1 MSAETQKQQ
10 QQQQQQQALH
20 SGMKRHFYSQHSST
34 QGNAVDLCREML
46 LQAATDM
53 PLPSNTTTTDNQA
66 NAALH
71 GEQQQHG
78 CHCCCCIN
86 VAEWGCSHG
95 ANSIAPVAL
104 TAEVLQ
110 QRLAVGCSM
119 YSRNFPRASL
129 SLGFSFSSLHWQSS
143 SAVRLSRTVN
153 PGCSKT
159 TPEEHAALRAHA
171 ISDLSAFL
179 RLRGEEFVPSGL
191 LLLCYVGYSDAVPLS
206 ECGSVSGVESL
217 LSGMA
222 FHDAAQAVAEG
233 MVADGL
239 LQLEDLGSMAAPVYF
254 LDEASQR
261 GVYADVADTWELLSF
276 DIVDNVSPMRRE
288 YQEGRASNEQQAAV
302 FVNFWR
308 ALMEPFMQQ
317 GLARP
322 AAGRSA
328 ADVAALLA
336 TFFERMTAAAL
347 ANLQPASYP
356 AARVLL
362 RRAG

>member
-1 MSAETQKQQ
+1 
-10 QQQQQQQALH
+10 
-20 SGMKRHFYSQHSST
+20 
-34 QGNAVDLCREML
+34 
-46 LQAATDM
+46 
-53 PLPSNTTTTDNQA
+53 
-66 NAALH
+66 
-71 GEQQQHG
+71 
-78 CHCCCCIN
+78 
-86 VAEWGCSHG
+86 
-95 ANSIAPVAL
+95 
-104 TAEVLQ
+104 
-110 QRLAVGCSM
+110 M

-171 ISDLSAFL
+171 ISNLSAFL

-206 ECGSVSGVESL
+206 S
-217 LSGMA
+217 MA
-222 FHDAAQAVAEG
+222 FHDAARAVAEG

-239 LQLEDLGSMAAPVYF
+239 LQLEDLGGMAAPVYF

-347 ANLQPASYP
+347 ANPQPASYL

-362 RRAG
+362 RRAGKAWRGVCAWGQCCDGVLLAGLVR